1 MAYTTHIQ
9 QVLAY
14 LKQGNKIL
22 PPAGTVL
29 PQPTPT
35 ATAAIPVPKPGVM
48 PALNPNQIK

>member
-22 PPAGTVL
+22 PPVGTVL
-29 PQPTPT
+29 PQPPLTVASAVPIPT
-35 ATAAIPVPKPGVM
+35 SGTMPTVNPK
-48 PALNPNQIK
+48 QIK